1 MNFQGR
7 TAIVTGG
14 NGYIGGTISRKLLEQ
29 GASVAIFDITLEN
42 ARKTAEEFENAY
54 PVSVDLTNPDSVQA
68 AVAGT
73 IKHFGKAD
81 LLVTSAGGSARSR
94 MKPFAE
100 QDMNVIRGII
110 EMNLFGALHVIH
122 AVVPHMFRQNYGR
135 IVNLSSLVALGG
147 VEGCADYAAAKGGII
162 AATKTLAMEF
172 GPHNVNINCVCP
184 GKVQRPGE
192 MPADPE
198 AFARKHSFLNRIC
211 SADDI
216 AELVLFL
223 LSEKADYITGQNYI
237 IDGGRS
243 LGLKGDHHGK

>member
-29 GASVAIFDITLEN
+29 GASVAIFDIALEN

-147 VEGCADYAAAKGGII
+147 VEGCADYAAARVESSPQPKHLQWSLDRITSI
-162 AATKTLAMEF
+162 STAYAPAKCSA
-172 GPHNVNINCVCP
+172 PARCP
-184 GKVQRPGE
+184 PI
-192 MPADPE
+192 
-198 AFARKHSFLNRIC
+198 RKHSPANIH
-211 SADDI
+211 S
-216 AELVLFL
+216 
-223 LSEKADYITGQNYI
+223 
-237 IDGGRS
+237 
-243 LGLKGDHHGK
+243 

>member
-29 GASVAIFDITLEN
+29 GASVAIFDIALEN

-122 AVVPHMFRQNYGR
+122 AVVPHMFRQNCQ
-135 IVNLSSLVALGG
+135 S
-147 VEGCADYAAAKGGII
+147 
-162 AATKTLAMEF
+162 
-172 GPHNVNINCVCP
+172 
-184 GKVQRPGE
+184 
-192 MPADPE
+192 
-198 AFARKHSFLNRIC
+198 
-211 SADDI
+211 
-216 AELVLFL
+216 L
-223 LSEKADYITGQNYI
+223 LSGGSRRRGRMCGLRRGKGWNHRRNQNTCN
-237 IDGGRS
+237 GVWTA
-243 LGLKGDHHGK
+243 

>member
-29 GASVAIFDITLEN
+29 GASVAIFDIALEN

-94 MKPFAE
+94 AGHECHP
-100 QDMNVIRGII
+100 R
-110 EMNLFGALHVIH
+110 
-122 AVVPHMFRQNYGR
+122 
-135 IVNLSSLVALGG
+135 
-147 VEGCADYAAAKGGII
+147 
-162 AATKTLAMEF
+162 
-172 GPHNVNINCVCP
+172 
-184 GKVQRPGE
+184 
-192 MPADPE
+192 
-198 AFARKHSFLNRIC
+198 
-211 SADDI
+211 
-216 AELVLFL
+216 
-223 LSEKADYITGQNYI
+223 
-237 IDGGRS
+237 
-243 LGLKGDHHGK
+243 DH